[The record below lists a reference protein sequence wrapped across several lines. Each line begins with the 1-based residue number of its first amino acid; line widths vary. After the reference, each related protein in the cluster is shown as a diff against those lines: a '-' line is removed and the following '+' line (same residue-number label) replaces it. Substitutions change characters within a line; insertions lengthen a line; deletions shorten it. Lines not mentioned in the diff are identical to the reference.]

1 MWVLCLQFGH
11 QCFLCARCP
20 NDGLLLREAYPFLG
34 VTIRTPALGTSMPW
48 ERTISAI
55 LLYPSSP
62 QPALVTPSDIS
73 KSLLFL
79 ASLTLPSQTRYLQK
93 ETKPATCSHIYLQ
106 KKKNKNTCILGRS
119 NRKSKLP
126 HSYPLFC
133 RVLHIKSKL
142 LGTGFADA
150 PKFQGTH
157 SISTQ
162 NSVSV
167 PFSHKGMQINF
178 SFEFWPATMRIR
190 KQRIKSYLYPS

>member
-1 MWVLCLQFGH
+1 MWVLSLQFGH

-34 VTIRTPALGTSMPW
+34 VTIRTPALGTSMLW
-48 ERTISAI
+48 ERIISAI
-55 LLYPSSP
+55 FLYPSSP

-73 KSLLFL
+73 KSLLIL

-93 ETKPATCSHIYLQ
+93 EIKPATCSRIYLQ
-106 KKKNKNTCILGRS
+106 KKKHTCILGRS

-150 PKFQGTH
+150 PKFQSAH

-178 SFEFWPATMRIR
+178 AFEFWPAIMRIR
-190 KQRIKSYLYPS
+190 KQRIESYL

>member
-1 MWVLCLQFGH
+1 MVFSYGRHIL
-11 QCFLCARCP
+11 FLEWPSGPQHWALPCHERGLFQLFFCIPPLP
-20 NDGLLLREAYPFLG
+20 NQLWLHPVIYPKAYYFWLPSHCLLRQGIFKK
-34 VTIRTPALGTSMPW
+34 R
-48 ERTISAI
+48 
-55 LLYPSSP
+55 
-62 QPALVTPSDIS
+62 
-73 KSLLFL
+73 
-79 ASLTLPSQTRYLQK
+79 PSQLLAAISTYR
-93 ETKPATCSHIYLQ
+93 
-106 KKKNKNTCILGRS
+106 KKKNKNTGILGRS

>member
-1 MWVLCLQFGH
+1 MLFVCQVPELWSSLTGGISFSWSDHQDPSTGH
-11 QCFLCARCP
+11 FHAM
-20 NDGLLLREAYPFLG
+20 REDYFSYSF
-34 VTIRTPALGTSMPW
+34 V
-48 ERTISAI
+48 
-55 LLYPSSP
+55 
-62 QPALVTPSDIS
+62 
-73 KSLLFL
+73 SLLSPTSSGYTQWYIQKPIISGFPHTAFSDKVSSKRDQ
-79 ASLTLPSQTRYLQK
+79 ASYLQ
-93 ETKPATCSHIYLQ
+93 PYLRITG
-106 KKKNKNTCILGRS
+106 KKKKKNTCILGRS